1 MKSLNEVI
9 QVKKPTRTLK
19 KNNKKNRGLYRTP
32 ANIYDGALGKN
43 S

>member
-9 QVKKPTRTLK
+9 QLK
-19 KNNKKNRGLYRTP
+19 KNHLNTKEKQQKNRGLYRTP
-32 ANIYDGALGKN
+32 ANIYDGALGNN